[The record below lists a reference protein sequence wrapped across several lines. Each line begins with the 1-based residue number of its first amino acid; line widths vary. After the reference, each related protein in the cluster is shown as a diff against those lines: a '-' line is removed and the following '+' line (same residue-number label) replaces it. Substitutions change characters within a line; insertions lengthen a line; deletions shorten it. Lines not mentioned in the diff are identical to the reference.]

1 MTEIISLRS
10 GHETLEATLYGALP
24 ARRAAVLVHGQQW
37 NADGWVMEAPRFPE
51 RGVPALALDLRGHGR
66 STGTTGDFV
75 PGQPWSPVADLAA
88 AKSYLREGGVREI
101 ALVGASLGG
110 HAVLASSWD
119 RDNECLVSI
128 SSPVVPVPD
137 ELSGRVHGRK
147 LYVCAQHDRSGA
159 FPNVLASFAALAEPK
174 MLVAFGGT
182 AHSRGMFDQPY
193 GRDLLELIVDFV
205 AKGL

>member
-1 MTEIISLRS
+1 M
-10 GHETLEATLYGALP
+10 
-24 ARRAAVLVHGQQW
+24 
-37 NADGWVMEAPRFPE
+37 
-51 RGVPALALDLRGHGR
+51 
-66 STGTTGDFV
+66 
-75 PGQPWSPVADLAA
+75 
-88 AKSYLREGGVREI
+88 
-101 ALVGASLGG
+101 
-110 HAVLASSWD
+110 
-119 RDNECLVSI
+119 
-128 SSPVVPVPD
+128 
-137 ELSGRVHGRK
+137 HGRK